1 MKVLY
6 TFDEDKTNCLA
17 RWPHPLHIRT
27 AFLNPETQIGIIEL
41 KTCVQAIAAASPE
54 IVAGLG
60 QDYTVYAYDYSEYET
75 PLVGQGM
82 LSWALAS
89 ASSTPGAPAE
99 RSLTMVTGRVSRN
112 VLGLFSGAGG
122 PQETLEVK
130 LRLVPVPTSRQS
142 EYLESMRKYRD
153 VSQMIPPGFDAQVW
167 TTFLHQNPGFMQQ
180 AMQQAMPS
188 RSQSPTANSNQAG
201 QYGIEHVQR
210 LLSGET
216 AQTSQ
221 TRQPLSRANSSTNVE
236 AMQRLPRLPSPASSI
251 ASTAA
256 APKKRGRK
264 PGPKPKAA
272 KALKN
277 KVEPALDSTDPG
289 YGTGDDGLEEGSSR
303 KRARVM
309 QAEWDGKQDFGKQQD
324 SLRVAASTAASV
336 RIHQPTAFRPGQ
348 NAHLSLENQPRAP
361 TPIAD
366 LSQKQSRPRLPVSK
380 SNLGSHS
387 MLSEV
392 SSAEPRRAASAS
404 DKAPEWSPE
413 KSQAESSP
421 LDIASS
427 PPIFPANST
436 TQSSPRL
443 PEFPRTFD
451 DSGFMSAAFDD
462 LFDDEELRPLDD
474 DDYAA
479 AAQYSKRPDLPACSG
494 GGHELAQKDNS
505 LPDTH
510 AQSTQQV
517 PEEAQQHSSLDLES
531 YNISGPYTSVDP
543 FPPINVHNS
552 ARPSGLT
559 RSQTWSGNDPQHPA
573 SDGPPAR
580 LSQEHTSRPSSRG
593 RARRQSDTGGHTGV
607 KRKAAIQSRLAN
619 SMAAGEVP
627 PFCDHC
633 GAIETA
639 TWRKAWSK
647 IHSGTPE
654 HVHLSEDEGA
664 ILAWQTLQTDSNG
677 VICLYR
683 IIKKT
688 LLKHD
693 EGFTEMLLCNR
704 KSLPA

>member
-1 MKVLY
+1 M
-6 TFDEDKTNCLA
+6 
-17 RWPHPLHIRT
+17 
-27 AFLNPETQIGIIEL
+27 
-41 KTCVQAIAAASPE
+41 
-54 IVAGLG
+54 
-60 QDYTVYAYDYSEYET
+60 YAYDYSEYET

-112 VLGLFSGAGG
+112 VLGLFSGVGG

-153 VSQMIPPGFDAQVW
+153 VSQMIPPGFDAQIW

-180 AMQQAMPS
+180 AMQQLMPS
-188 RSQSPTANSNQAG
+188 RSQSPTASLNQAG

-216 AQTSQ
+216 AQSNQ
-221 TRQPLSRANSSTNVE
+221 SRQPLSRANSSTNVQS
-236 AMQRLPRLPSPASSI
+236 AQRPSRLPSPASSI

-264 PGPKPKAA
+264 PGPKPKTA
-272 KALKN
+272 KILKN

-289 YGTGDDGLEEGSSR
+289 YGTGDDGLEEGSR

-309 QAEWDGKQDFGKQQD
+309 HAEWDGKQDFGKQQD

-336 RIHQPTAFRPGQ
+336 RIHQPTAVRPGQ
-348 NAHLSLENQPRAP
+348 SAHLSLDNQPRAP

-380 SNLGSHS
+380 SNLGRHS

-392 SSAEPRRAASAS
+392 STAEPRRAASAS
-404 DKAPEWSPE
+404 DKAPEGSPE

-427 PPIFPANST
+427 PPIFPGNST

-451 DSGFMSAAFDD
+451 DSGFMSTAFDD

-479 AAQYSKRPDLPACSG
+479 AAQYSKRPDLPACSEG
-494 GGHELAQKDNS
+494 AHESAPTENFPSSTHVQS
-505 LPDTH
+505 L
-510 AQSTQQV
+510 QQA
-517 PEEAQQHSSLDLES
+517 PEEPQQHSSLEPES
-531 YNISGPYTSVDP
+531 HNFSGPYTSNDA
-543 FPPINVHNS
+543 FSPINVHNS

-559 RSQTWSGNDPQHPA
+559 RSQTWSGNDPPHPA

-580 LSQEHTSRPSSRG
+580 PSQEHASRPSSRG

-619 SMAAGEVP
+619 SIALGEVP

-664 ILAWQTLQTDSNG
+664 ILAWQTLQTDSSG

-704 KSLPA
+704 KSLPT